1 MPLIARYVEP
11 EELHKTPLLQ
21 GVLPR
26 KNELERMAVASLAT
40 VIRQLSSLA
49 KHAESIM
56 GDIADVLVVCH
67 HRSQALEERVHRL
80 KVDIIPSLSD
90 EGMNAITAHTRVNL
104 AFKS

>member
-1 MPLIARYVEP
+1 MPLIVRYVEP

-26 KNELERMAVASLAT
+26 ENEFERMAVASLTT

-56 GDIADVLVVCH
+56 GDIADVLLVYH
-67 HRSQALEERVHRL
+67 DRSRALEERVRRL

-90 EGMNAITAHTRVNL
+90 EGTESSI
-104 AFKS
+104 